1 MPSCPTITSSDRF
14 MPDFDRLSDRGP
26 AHRSAHP
33 FDQGCELEVSSFLD
47 KTADL
52 KDEGRNSSSCKW
64 TIDGGL
70 EVGSRRDDLAFQS
83 PLY

>member
-1 MPSCPTITSSDRF
+1 

-33 FDQGCELEVSSFLD
+33 FDQGYEVEVSDFLD

-52 KDEGRNSSSCKW
+52 KDEGRNSYPCNW

-70 EVGSRRDDLAFQS
+70 EVGDRTEDLAF
-83 PLY
+83 

>member
-1 MPSCPTITSSDRF
+1 

-33 FDQGCELEVSSFLD
+33 FDQGCEVEVYDFLD

-70 EVGSRRDDLAFQS
+70 EVDDRSEDAALEPAPGQDREETFDRVQ
-83 PLY
+83 P